1 MIWSFFNKYELDTI
15 NLMMVVCVSKNM
27 CKGISK
33 KANYKIF
40 HEILRKMFLIPK
52 SQSYSYNIEQ
62 YERNDESY

>member
-40 HEILRKMFLIPK
+40 HEILRKMFPIPK
-52 SQSYSYNIEQ
+52 S
-62 YERNDESY
+62 